1 VPAIHFRQEQQM
13 RILVLFLLFQSTDPL
28 NDRVLIQE
36 HEHRRSD
43 VAPLTLAE
51 IETIALESNREIRA
65 MKERVSF
72 TKADVIPAL
81 AIDDASFSYR
91 AWGTPLLQPWNLNQT
106 QHMFMFS
113 QTLPASG
120 KRELRYQAASQSV
133 DVAEAQLGATKLDVL
148 ARVRGAFYE
157 LLRNQDELRLH
168 DEQIALARQT
178 VAAARIKYT
187 VGRVPQQDV
196 LKAQIAVTK
205 LADHLAMFL
214 QDGDLARVR
223 LNTLMGRDPASPL
236 EVAGEYAPPGA
247 LPAASDLKR
256 LALDHR
262 PELRASE
269 AAARRLETNVHL
281 AEKNYKPDFT
291 IGAGYMLMPA
301 GAANRNGYMA
311 ELSFNLPWLNR
322 SRHDAEIS
330 QAQSEVNV
338 QRAELS
344 AQEALVFQEI
354 QEALIRANT
363 AARLV
368 EIYRDT
374 LRPQA
379 QATLRAASAAY
390 QTDQTDFLNLIDS
403 QNTALDVEYSYYR
416 ALAEFDSRVV
426 DIERAIGTPLPR
438 DVRGEAGGAK

>member
-1 VPAIHFRQEQQM
+1 M
-13 RILVLFLLFQSTDPL
+13 RILVFVLLFQSTDPL
-28 NDRVLIQE
+28 SDRVLVQE
-36 HEHRRSD
+36 HETHRSH

-51 IETIALESNREIRA
+51 IEAIALENNREIAA
-65 MKERVSF
+65 MKERV
-72 TKADVIPAL
+72 TLAKAGITPAT
-81 AIDDASFSYR
+81 AIDDASFTYR
-91 AWGTPLLQPWNLNQT
+91 AWGTPLLAPWNVNQT

-113 QTLPASG
+113 QTLPAAG
-120 KRELRYQAASQSV
+120 KRELRYEAANQAV
-133 DVAEAQLGATKLDVL
+133 EVAEAQLEATKLDVT

-168 DEQIALARQT
+168 DEQIALARQA

-205 LADHLAMFL
+205 LEDHLAMFL

-236 EVAGEYAPPGA
+236 EVVGEYAASGT
-247 LPAASDLKR
+247 LPTIVELKQI
-256 LALDHR
+256 ALDHR
-262 PELRASE
+262 PELKAME
-269 AAARRLETNVHL
+269 AATRQLETRVRM
-281 AEKNYKPDFT
+281 EQKNYKPDVSV
-291 IGAGYMLMPA
+291 GAGYMLMPS
-301 GAANRNGYMA
+301 GSMNRNGYMA

-322 SRHDAEIS
+322 SKHDSEIRE
-330 QAQSEVNV
+330 AQSEVNV
-338 QRAELS
+338 QRAQLS
-344 AQEALVFQEI
+344 AQQAVVFQEI
-354 QEALIRANT
+354 QEGLIRANT

-426 DIERAIGTPLPR
+426 DIERAVGAPLPR
-438 DVRGEAGGAK
+438 DLRATNSGGRP

>member
-1 VPAIHFRQEQQM
+1 M
-13 RILVLFLLFQSTDPL
+13 RILFLFILFQSTEPL
-28 NDRVLIQE
+28 SDRVLVQE
-36 HEHRRSD
+36 HQHRRSD
-43 VAPLTLAE
+43 VVPLTLAE
-51 IETIALESNREIRA
+51 IEAIALENNREIRL
-65 MKERVSF
+65 MTERVSLA
-72 TKADVIPAL
+72 KAGIAPATSV
-81 AIDDASFSYR
+81 DDPSFMYR
-91 AWGTPLLQPWNLNQT
+91 AWGTPLLAPWNLNQT
-106 QHMFMFS
+106 QNMFMFS
-113 QTLPASG
+113 QTFPAAG
-120 KRELRYQAASQSV
+120 KRELRYVAATQVV
-133 DVAEAQLGATKLDVL
+133 DVAEAELEAKKLDVT
-148 ARVRGAFYE
+148 ARVRAAFYD

-168 DEQIALARQT
+168 DEQITLARQA

-214 QDGDLARVR
+214 QDGDLARAR

-236 EVAGEYAPPGA
+236 EVAGQYTTTSNLPSIGELKQIA
-247 LPAASDLKR
+247 LA
-256 LALDHR
+256 HR
-262 PELRASE
+262 PELKAIE
-269 AAARRLETNVHL
+269 AATRKLETQVRL
-281 AEKNYKPDFT
+281 AEKNYKPDIS
-291 IGAGYMLMPA
+291 IGAGYMLMPS
-301 GAANRNGYMA
+301 GSMNRNGYMA

-322 SRHDAEIS
+322 SKHDAEIRE
-330 QAQSEVNV
+330 AQSQVNV

-344 AQEALVFQEI
+344 AQQAMVFQEI

-426 DIERAIGTPLPR
+426 DIERALGAPLPR
-438 DVRGEAGGAK
+438 DLRTSNNGVRP

>member
-1 VPAIHFRQEQQM
+1 M
-13 RILVLFLLFQSTDPL
+13 RIFVLFLFFQSLGPL
-28 NDRVLIQE
+28 NDRVLVQDPL
-36 HEHRRSD
+36 HHRSG
-43 VAPLTLAE
+43 VAPMTLSA
-51 IETIALESNREIRA
+51 IEAAALENNREILA
-65 MKERVSF
+65 MKQRVTLAKAGVAPATALDDPSF
-72 TKADVIPAL
+72 M
-81 AIDDASFSYR
+81 YR
-91 AWGTPLLQPWNLNQT
+91 AWGTPLLAPWNLNQT

-120 KRELRYQAASQSV
+120 KRELRYEAATQAV
-133 DVAEAQLGATKLDVL
+133 DIAEAALEATKLDVV
-148 ARVRGAFYE
+148 ARVRAAFFE
-157 LLRNQDELRLH
+157 LLRNEDELRLH
-168 DEQIALARQT
+168 DEQIALARQA

-214 QDGDLARVR
+214 QDGDLARAR
-223 LNTLMGRDPASPL
+223 LNTLMGADPANPL
-236 EVAGEYAPPGA
+236 DVEGAYSVPAA
-247 LPAASDLKR
+247 LPAVAQLEA

-262 PELRASE
+262 PGLKLIE
-269 AAARRLETNVHL
+269 AEIRQLETKVRL
-281 AEKNYKPDFT
+281 TQKNYKPD
-291 IGAGYMLMPA
+291 ISVGAGYMLMPS
-301 GAANRNGYMA
+301 GSMNRNGYMA

-322 SRHDAEIS
+322 SKTDSEVRE
-330 QAQSEVNV
+330 AQSQVSV
-338 QRAELS
+338 RRAELETQKS
-344 AQEALVFQEI
+344 IVFQEI

-363 AARLV
+363 SARLV

-416 ALAEFDSRVV
+416 ALAEFDSRVS

-438 DVRGEAGGAK
+438 EVQHAAK

>member
-1 VPAIHFRQEQQM
+1 M
-13 RILVLFLLFQSTDPL
+13 RILVFLLLFQSTEPL
-28 NDRVLIQE
+28 SDRVLVQE
-36 HEHRRSD
+36 HQHRESN
-43 VAPLTLAE
+43 VAPLTLSE
-51 IETIALESNREIRA
+51 IESIALESNREIRA
-65 MKERVSF
+65 AKERVTLAKSG
-72 TKADVIPAL
+72 VIPAMVL
-81 AIDDASFSYR
+81 DDASFSYR

-106 QHMFMFS
+106 QNMFMFS
-113 QTLPASG
+113 QTLPGSG
-120 KRELRYQAASQSV
+120 KRELRYAAANQSV
-133 DVAEAQLGATKLDVL
+133 DVAEAQLEAVRLDVL

-214 QDGDLARVR
+214 QDGDLSRAR
-223 LNTLMGRDPASPL
+223 LNTLMGRDPANVLDVS
-236 EVAGEYAPPGA
+236 GDYAPPGA
-247 LPAASDLKR
+247 LPAVSDLKR
-256 LALDHR
+256 IALENR
-262 PELRASE
+262 PELKATE
-269 AAARRLETNVHL
+269 AATRRLETNVRL
-281 AEKNYKPDFT
+281 AEKNYKPDFSL
-291 IGAGYMLMPA
+291 GVGYMLMPA
-301 GAANRNGYMA
+301 GSMNRNGYMA

-322 SRHDAEIS
+322 SKHDAEIT
-330 QAQSEVNV
+330 QAQSEVSV

-344 AQEALVFQEI
+344 AQEAVVFQEI

-379 QATLRAASAAY
+379 QATLRAASVAY

-426 DIERAIGTPLPR
+426 DMERAIGAPLPR
-438 DVRGEAGGAK
+438 GGAK